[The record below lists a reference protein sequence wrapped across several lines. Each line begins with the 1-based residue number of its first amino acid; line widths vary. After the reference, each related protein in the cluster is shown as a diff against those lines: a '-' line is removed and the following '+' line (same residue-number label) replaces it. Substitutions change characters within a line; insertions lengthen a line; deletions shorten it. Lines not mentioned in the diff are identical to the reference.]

1 MSDRRGSLADV
12 VICLVWFVTAG
23 VLGAVA
29 WAQLAPTPVATQTEG
44 GAALQGQQLELQVG
58 IDGWFGAVALVL
70 GLLSGLALLTW
81 RSRRP
86 ELMVLLVAL
95 GAGLSAVLMV
105 RGGSLLGPPDPADV
119 LAGAD
124 VGAQAPLDLTL
135 QATGM
140 AWLWPVAA
148 VAGALVQLLVLRRA
162 AGEEPEPGET
172 AAEPDAGP
180 ADHADDAA
188 RIAPGRPAPG

>member
-162 AGEEPEPGET
+162 DGEEPGET
-172 AAEPDAGP
+172 PSESDAGP
-180 ADHADDAA
+180 ADHPDDAA

>member
-12 VICLVWFVTAG
+12 VVCLVWFVAAG

-29 WAQLAPTPVATQTEG
+29 WAQLAPTPVATQTEAG
-44 GAALQGQQLELQVG
+44 PALQGPQLELQVG
-58 IDGWFGAVALVL
+58 IDGWFGAVALAL
-70 GLLSGLALLTW
+70 GLLSGLVLLSW

-95 GAGLSAVLMV
+95 GAGVAALLMV
-105 RGGSLLGPPDPADV
+105 RGGALLGPPDPAEV
-119 LAGAD
+119 LAGAEL
-124 VGAQAPLDLTL
+124 GARAPLDLTL

-148 VAGALVQLLVLRRA
+148 VAGALVQLLVLRRPDA
-162 AGEEPEPGET
+162 DPDAGT
-172 AAEPDAGP
+172 AAEPEPVQGEP
-180 ADHADDAA
+180 GTGDHAQ
-188 RIAPGRPAPG
+188 RVAPGGPAPG

>member
-1 MSDRRGSLADV
+1 MSERRSSVVDV
-12 VICLVWFVTAG
+12 VICLVWFVAAG

-70 GLLSGLALLTW
+70 GLVSGMALLTW

-105 RGGSLLGPPDPADV
+105 RGGTLLGPPDPADV

-162 AGEEPEPGET
+162 DSDEPEPVDE
-172 AAEPDAGP
+172 AHHAE
-180 ADHADDAA
+180 
-188 RIAPGRPAPG
+188 RIAPRGPAPG